1 MSVSHRASRRAFGV
15 ELNSHFERRHIM
27 KRHWQVLGSLFLGS
41 WLVVA
46 PFIIPRTL
54 GDVAIFNDS
63 LIVGA
68 LVQVTALAAVVRPNA
83 WKEWAVLVLAAW
95 SIASSYFF
103 DYGVLLNGLH
113 LYGHFSIAGSL
124 FITGLLMM
132 IDATI
137 GLYRQKSIRE
147 KDRPIEGLTS
157 TKRSRFVGQNH
168 SELKGRILLET
179 AHSVRGS
186 IWRSKPRQVV
196 RRARLRWAQEL
207 RQSRPRI
214 REARF
219 ANGGVG
225 FVFFLFVVL
234 WPPPPP

>member
-1 MSVSHRASRRAFGV
+1 MSVSLRASRRAFGV

-27 KRHWQVLGSLFLGS
+27 KRHWQDMGTLLLGT

-83 WKEWAVLVLAAW
+83 WKEWAVLVLASW

-103 DYGVLLNGLH
+103 DYGVLLNGL
-113 LYGHFSIAGSL
+113 LLNGHFSIAGYL
-124 FITGLLMM
+124 FIIGLLMM

-137 GLYRQKSIRE
+137 GLYRQKSIRDM
-147 KDRPIEGLTS
+147 DRPIEGLTY
-157 TKRSRFVGQNH
+157 TKRSRFVGQKAFRVEGQN
-168 SELKGRILLET
+168 STGN
-179 AHSVRGS
+179 
-186 IWRSKPRQVV
+186 
-196 RRARLRWAQEL
+196 RAFG
-207 RQSRPRI
+207 
-214 REARF
+214 AR
-219 ANGGVG
+219 
-225 FVFFLFVVL
+225 
-234 WPPPPP
+234 